1 MGGVPSGTIGIV
13 LIYAAHVCR
22 SRVKND
28 SEEGKLT
35 RPEKLAPSL
44 LKTGFAC
51 DEDAA
56 AGESIVP
63 T

>member
-1 MGGVPSGTIGIV
+1 MGGVPSRAIGII
-13 LIYAAHVCR
+13 LIYAIHACR

-28 SEEGKLT
+28 SEKGKLT
-35 RPEKLAPSL
+35 RPGKLAPSL
-44 LKTGFAC
+44 LKTRFAC

-56 AGESIVP
+56 AGEPVVP